1 MRVVFGDLR
10 SARGAASTPA
20 NPSLTSRVA
29 IFWRGIVTN
38 TKALVIAVAMS
49 LGVVSGTQAADVAHG
64 HVVFGVWCTGC
75 HEPLPGA
82 SYAPPAGTYVLE
94 QHYHGRIPSALEQR
108 TDLTATLIRT
118 TVRNGRNMMPQT
130 RKTEISDSDLDDLIA
145 YLTQNNTSKHDK

>member
-1 MRVVFGDLR
+1 M
-10 SARGAASTPA
+10 
-20 NPSLTSRVA
+20 SRVA

-38 TKALVIAVAMS
+38 TKALLTAVAMS

-75 HEPLPGA
+75 HEPLPGP

-94 QHYHGRIPSALEQR
+94 QHYHGRVPSALEQR

-118 TVRNGRNMMPQT
+118 MVRNGRNMMPQT
-130 RKTEISDSDLDDLIA
+130 RKTEISDSDLDDLVA
-145 YLTQNNTSKHDK
+145 YLTQNNSSKHGK